1 LSLQLLLR
9 FVADRKS
16 DDPNV
21 AGKTP
26 THVAVLYVALMVI
39 GQVSCFLVPIL
50 EASDE
55 QPLASIAAWI
65 ARKLALSISNLEHWS
80 PSECHMRKLLVKR
93 SHGQLFVQICVR
105 SRAVII
111 TEIYCKALR
120 RRDLSGAVAARSVAP
135 TDDKS
140 GSEDASKPK
149 TEAVEANIT
158 NLVGVDAF
166 FICQY

>member
-1 LSLQLLLR
+1 
-9 FVADRKS
+9 
-16 DDPNV
+16 
-21 AGKTP
+21 
-26 THVAVLYVALMVI
+26 M
-39 GQVSCFLVPIL
+39 
-50 EASDE
+50 
-55 QPLASIAAWI
+55 
-65 ARKLALSISNLEHWS
+65 
-80 PSECHMRKLLVKR
+80 
-93 SHGQLFVQICVR
+93 QICIR

-120 RRDLSGAVAARSVAP
+120 RRDLSGAVAARLAAP

-166 FICQY
+166 FICKHQSSSFASPVRLTICNIYSRNCGLSVLLRHLHSVYHRRDGPSLPSAG

>member
-1 LSLQLLLR
+1 
-9 FVADRKS
+9 
-16 DDPNV
+16 
-21 AGKTP
+21 
-26 THVAVLYVALMVI
+26 M
-39 GQVSCFLVPIL
+39 
-50 EASDE
+50 
-55 QPLASIAAWI
+55 
-65 ARKLALSISNLEHWS
+65 
-80 PSECHMRKLLVKR
+80 
-93 SHGQLFVQICVR
+93 QICIR

-166 FICQY
+166 FICKHRSSSCAGPVGLTICNIHSRNRGVSVLLCHLHSVHHRRHGPSLPSAG

>member
-1 LSLQLLLR
+1 
-9 FVADRKS
+9 
-16 DDPNV
+16 
-21 AGKTP
+21 
-26 THVAVLYVALMVI
+26 M
-39 GQVSCFLVPIL
+39 
-50 EASDE
+50 
-55 QPLASIAAWI
+55 
-65 ARKLALSISNLEHWS
+65 
-80 PSECHMRKLLVKR
+80 KR
-93 SHGQLFVQICVR
+93 SHGCFFTQICIR

-166 FICQY
+166 FICKHQSSSHAAASQIDDLQYT